1 MNKDEIVLPRP
12 VNGPVYDGWTLE
24 RWLLKVCEETGEV
37 VTAYKNLKS
46 ACEKYHDF
54 VDGLSIDDMTDPKAA
69 YASMLQVNT
78 QNTRM
83 SLCREL
89 TDVIT
94 AATSTLEYLG
104 VDLDERQRLQQS
116 INESNAKRDG
126 GRRFRA

>member
-69 YASMLQVNT
+69 YASMLQV
-78 QNTRM
+78 
-83 SLCREL
+83 CREL